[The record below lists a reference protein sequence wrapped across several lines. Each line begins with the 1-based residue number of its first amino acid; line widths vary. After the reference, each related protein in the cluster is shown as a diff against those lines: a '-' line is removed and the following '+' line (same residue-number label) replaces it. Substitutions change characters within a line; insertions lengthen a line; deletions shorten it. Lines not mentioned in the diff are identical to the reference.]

1 MCSEIFTTFV
11 HNCKTI
17 CLLAGMHSNNS
28 TDFSLMEMTTE
39 QITIK
44 IEYLNPVNYTLFHNH
59 IPVCESCMLTNE
71 TENALSDI
79 VLSCDSEYFTH
90 SESMHIPSLGAG
102 GSVVVK
108 DFDIIPHLDTLAKM
122 TERISTQFTLKVTAG
137 GETIYEKNYPI
148 DLLPHDFWT
157 GSTILPQTLTSFI
170 TPNHPAINALILQ
183 TAEILK
189 RNTGSSGLTEY
200 QSGNPN
206 EVRNQVAA
214 AFAAIHK
221 QGIVYRAMPASYEE
235 TGQRVTLPDQVLA
248 SKLGN
253 CIELTLLM
261 ATLLEAIGIN
271 TVIVL
276 QKGHAYLG
284 VWLVDDCY
292 PCSVCDDAS
301 FIEKKCSD
309 GINEMLVLECT
320 AAAGEKASFEDA
332 VATAERNLADHS
344 LFELFIDVKRAR
356 LERIR
361 PLPARINTD
370 GQWLPDAQGVGHDSC
385 VINVEEHD
393 RYDLSRLADTR
404 REPTKF
410 DIWERK
416 LLDFSLRN
424 QLLNISLRRRAIQF
438 ISFDIDRIEDHL
450 QDGQEYVISPKPEV
464 EFRLDT
470 SERLVR
476 SKLFAAELGELIRN
490 DIEHHRLHTYQ
501 TPGETSEVAKNIYR
515 GARNAIEETG
525 ANSLFLAIGTL
536 RWFETPQS
544 ETPRYAPILLL
555 PVEMVRKKG
564 NYYIRT
570 RDEEITLNITLVE
583 FLRQNYDIRFKG
595 LETLPA
601 DDHGVDVRLIFAII
615 RDALHEQKR
624 WDVEEEC
631 ILGTFSFSKF
641 LMWNDIHT
649 HRDRLMQNSIVG
661 SLVANRLTWTP
672 EPVTANLRN
681 IDASVSPS
689 EIALPV
695 AADSSQ
701 MAAVIEAGRAH
712 SFILYGP
719 PGTGKSQTITNLIAN
734 ALYQGKRVLFVA
746 EKMAALSVVQSRLAK
761 IGLEPF
767 CLELHS
773 NKSTKQHVLRQLHKA
788 LNVAHILPL
797 ESFMEKAGQIFEK
810 RKALIAYMDALHS
823 VDRSDGLSLY
833 DCILRYESLP
843 GEPLDAFSAEPALDV
858 LLSKEGVEGVEEVL
872 GGRFETVLKL
882 VGQPSKNP
890 FNGLRLTRQML
901 QDTDSLIVSLRQA
914 AQLLAEESE
923 RASELADTALLR
935 EKILRNYSPEILGE
949 DGEQLNRQWREAKSK
964 WFLPRYFAKKAF
976 IRQMKRFSAL
986 ITEADIEPLIDRLIS
1001 YRSKHDRIE
1010 AMRAVLL
1017 QYLNVE
1023 TSEDR
1028 MPDPDMLLSVS
1039 VRLARWSNNPA
1050 GLRDW
1055 LHWSEFCDD
1064 LAANGMGCVATA
1076 LSKKEYTAAELRRSY
1091 LKALLKHKT
1100 ETKIH
1105 KSDSLAAFEGMLF
1118 DEKVNAYKRMT
1129 EEFQLLTQKE
1139 LYARLAS
1146 QIPHVADD
1154 IRSGSEIGILNRNIS
1169 NGGRGISLRDLFEL
1183 LPTLLPRLCPC
1194 MLMSPMSVAQYID
1207 LSGDKFDLV
1216 IFDEASQMS
1225 TCEAI
1230 GAIARGKSLIVV
1242 GDPRQMPP
1250 TSFFS
1255 STNVGEEEATIDDME
1270 SILEDCR
1277 TLEMPALQLSWH
1289 YRSRHESLIAFSN
1302 NEYYD
1307 GSLITFPSVDDR
1319 STKVHHVSVQGTYD
1333 KGGRRQNRAEA
1344 EAIVGEIRRRLSDP
1358 ALCRRS
1364 IGVIAFSVVQQSLIE
1379 DMLQDMLDNNR
1390 QLREAAEA
1398 MYEPVFVKNLENVQ
1412 GDERDVILFSIGYGP
1427 DKSGKVSMNFGPLN
1441 NAGGERRLNVAV
1453 SRAREEMYVFS
1464 TLRSSDIDLRR
1475 SKARGV
1481 EGLKHFLEFA
1491 ETQSLASV
1499 SQNTADGGDAQ
1510 IALQIAA
1517 VLRDKGYDA
1526 SVCVGRS
1533 KFKVDIAVGR
1543 HDAPATY
1550 CLGILLDGIQYRD
1563 TPTTRDRE
1571 IVQPSVLASLHWQ
1584 IMRVWSVD
1592 WFNNPDRVI
1601 ARIEERLAEVPAGD
1615 NTAPARPAFD
1625 ISAEP
1630 VSEKPTMAADYT
1642 RAELPADADAHGMD
1656 DAALIRLIVTAEQPV
1671 TVPCLCRRFCEM
1683 RGLTRVS
1690 PTVQRD
1696 VNGCLGLFYKDNTDT
1711 VWLSESDRHNYANYR
1726 PCSDRDIASI
1736 PQIEL
1741 INAMK
1746 EVLAE
1751 QVAVDEDTLRLAGA
1765 KKLGFTR
1772 RGSNV
1777 EEAFLAA
1784 LAAMKAAGDIE
1795 SVGNNIRLTQNN
1807 R

>member
-1 MCSEIFTTFV
+1 
-11 HNCKTI
+11 
-17 CLLAGMHSNNS
+17 
-28 TDFSLMEMTTE
+28 MEMKTD
-39 QITIK
+39 QIKIK

-59 IPVCESCMLTNE
+59 IPVCESCKLTNL
-71 TENALSDI
+71 TENALSDV
-79 VLSCDSEYFTH
+79 VLSCDGEYFTH
-90 SESMHIPSLGAG
+90 TESMHIPGLGAG
-102 GSVVVK
+102 QSVIIK
-108 DFDIIPHLDTLAKM
+108 DFDIIPDIGKLAQL
-122 TERISTQFTLKVTAG
+122 TERINTQFTLKVTAE
-137 GETIYEKNYPI
+137 GESIYEKNYPI

-157 GSTILPQTLTSFI
+157 GSSILPQTLTSFV
-170 TPNHPAINALILQ
+170 TPNHPAISALILQ

-189 RNTGSSGLTEY
+189 RNTGSSSLTEY

-235 TGQRVTLPDQVLA
+235 IGQRVTLPDQVLV

-284 VWLVDDCY
+284 VWLVDDSY

-320 AAAGEKASFEDA
+320 AAASEKVSFEDA
-332 VATAERNLADHS
+332 VETAERNLADHS
-344 LFELFIDVKRAR
+344 LFELFIDVKRSR

-361 PLPARINTD
+361 PLPIRINSN
-370 GQWLPDAQGVGHDSC
+370 GQWLPDAKGVEHDGC
-385 VINVEEHD
+385 DINVEEHD
-393 RYDLSRLADTR
+393 RYDLSRLADNR
-404 REPTKF
+404 RELTKF

-424 QLLNISLRRRAIQF
+424 QLLNISLHRRAIQF

-450 QDGQEYVISPKPEV
+450 QDGQEYVISPRPEV
-464 EFRLDT
+464 EFRFDT

-476 SKLFAAELGELIRN
+476 SKLFGSQLGELIKN

-595 LETLPA
+595 LETLPK
-601 DDHGVDVRLIFAII
+601 DDHGVDVKLIFAII

-641 LMWNDIHT
+641 LMWNDIHS
-649 HRDRLMQNSIVG
+649 HREQLMQNSIVS

-672 EPVTANLRN
+672 EPVTDNLRN

-695 AADSSQ
+695 AVDSSQ
-701 MAAVIEAGRAH
+701 MAAVIEAGKAH
-712 SFILYGP
+712 TFILYGP

-773 NKSTKQHVLRQLHKA
+773 NKSTKHHVLQQLHKA
-788 LNVAHILPL
+788 LKVAHIVPP

-810 RKALIAYMDALHS
+810 RKELIAYMDALHS

-843 GEPLDAFSAEPALDV
+843 GEPLDSFSAEPALDV
-858 LLSKEGVEGVEEVL
+858 LLSKEGVKGVEELL

-901 QDTDSLIVSLRQA
+901 QDTDTFIASLRQA

-923 RASELADTALLR
+923 RTSELADTALLR
-935 EKILRNYSPEILGE
+935 EKILRDYSPEILSE

-976 IRQMKRFSAL
+976 IKQLKRFNSL
-986 ITEADIEPLIDRLIS
+986 ITEADIEPLIDRLIT
-1001 YRSKHDRIE
+1001 YHSKHERIE
-1010 AMRAVLL
+1010 TVRMLL
-1017 QYLNVE
+1017 RKYLNVE

-1028 MPDPDMLLSVS
+1028 IPEAKTLRCGS
-1039 VRLARWSNNPA
+1039 VRLTRCGNNPA

-1064 LAANGMGCVATA
+1064 LTTNGMGCIATT
-1076 LSKKEYTAAELRRSY
+1076 LSAKEYSAAELRRAY
-1091 LKALLKHKT
+1091 LKALLKYKT
-1100 ETKIH
+1100 EAKIH
-1105 KSDSLAAFEGMLF
+1105 KSELLATFEGMLF
-1118 DEKVNAYKRMT
+1118 DEKVSVYKRMT

-1146 QIPHVADD
+1146 RIPHVADD

-1169 NGGRGISLRDLFEL
+1169 NGGRGISLRDLFDQ

-1207 LSGDKFDLV
+1207 LDGDKFDLV

-1225 TCEAI
+1225 TCEAV

-1242 GDPRQMPP
+1242 GDPKQMPP

-1255 STNVGEEEATIDDME
+1255 STNVCEEEATIDDME

-1277 TLEMPALQLSWH
+1277 TLEIPALQLSWH

-1319 STKVHHVSVQGTYD
+1319 RTKVHHVPVQGTYD
-1333 KGGRRQNRAEA
+1333 KGGRRQNKSEA
-1344 EAIVGEIRRRLSDP
+1344 EAIVQEIRRRLSDP
-1358 ALCRRS
+1358 GLCRRS

-1379 DMLQDMLDNNR
+1379 DMLQDMLDKDK
-1390 QLREAAEA
+1390 QLREASEA
-1398 MYEPVFVKNLENVQ
+1398 MYEPIFVKNLENVQ

-1427 DKSGKVSMNFGPLN
+1427 DKNGKVSMNFGPLN

-1453 SRAREEMYVFS
+1453 SRAREEMYIFS

-1491 ETQSLASV
+1491 ETQSLSSV
-1499 SQNTADGGDAQ
+1499 SRNTATGSDTQ
-1510 IALQIAA
+1510 IAQQIADA
-1517 VLRDKGYDA
+1517 LRNKGYET

-1533 KFKVDIAVGR
+1533 KFKIDIAVGKP
-1543 HDAPATY
+1543 DKPGTY
-1550 CLGILLDGIQYRD
+1550 CLGILLDGRQYRD
-1563 TPTTRDRE
+1563 THTTRDRE

-1584 IMRVWSVD
+1584 IMRVWSID
-1592 WFNNPDRVI
+1592 WFNNPDRVV
-1601 ARIEERLAEVPAGD
+1601 ARIEERLKDTPDTGD
-1615 NTAPARPAFD
+1615 TTLTKQTFD
-1625 ISAEP
+1625 ISKEP
-1630 VSEKPTMAADYT
+1630 ITEKPTMAMEYT
-1642 RAELPADADAHGMD
+1642 RAKLTEDATIHDIS
-1656 DAALIRLIVTAEQPV
+1656 LVRLIVSAEQPI
-1671 TVPCLCRRFCEM
+1671 TFPYLCRRYCEM

-1696 VNGCLGLFYKDNTDT
+1696 VNGYLGSLYRDETDS
-1711 VWLSESDRHNYANYR
+1711 VWLSESDRRDYANYR
-1726 PCSDRDIASI
+1726 PNSDRDVTYI

-1751 QVAVDEDTLRLAGA
+1751 QIAIDEDTLRLTGA
-1765 KKLGFTR
+1765 RKLGFTR
-1772 RGSNV
+1772 RGTNV
-1777 EEAFLAA
+1777 EDVFLAA
-1784 LAAMKAAGDIE
+1784 LNVMKATGQIE
-1795 SVGNNIRLTQNN
+1795 SVGSNIRIKQHN
-1807 R
+1807 